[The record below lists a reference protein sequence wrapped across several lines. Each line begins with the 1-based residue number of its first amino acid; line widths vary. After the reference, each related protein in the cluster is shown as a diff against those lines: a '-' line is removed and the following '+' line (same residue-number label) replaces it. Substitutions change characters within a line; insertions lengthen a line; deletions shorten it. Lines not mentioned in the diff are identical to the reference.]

1 MASCNGEDC
10 CKWKGISCNNL
21 TARVTRLVI
30 QFSYSIPVPGPTSY
44 ENFVAL
50 GELKLALNELVG
62 LVPHTLANLSNLQTL
77 DLLDN
82 YNLFANDLE
91 WLSHLSNLRYLD
103 LSNVS
108 LSRVVDWPSSI
119 SKIPSLM
126 ELYLDHC
133 MLPQV
138 NPKSI
143 THLSSSTSL
152 QILSLQENELNS
164 SILSWVLNVSK
175 VLKSL
180 DLASNNLPIQSS
192 QILCQLKDL
201 ELLGLDQNSFSGPF
215 LDFSRLSSLKSLT
228 LQNNSI
234 SGPLSFGH
242 LPHLE
247 FLDLSFNHLNGSLL
261 IFEVTQFSSLKYL
274 DLSHNQLSIVML

>member
-1 MASCNGEDC
+1 M
-10 CKWKGISCNNL
+10 
-21 TARVTRLVI
+21 T
-30 QFSYSIPVPGPTSY
+30 
-44 ENFVAL
+44 
-50 GELKLALNELVG
+50 ELKLALNELVG